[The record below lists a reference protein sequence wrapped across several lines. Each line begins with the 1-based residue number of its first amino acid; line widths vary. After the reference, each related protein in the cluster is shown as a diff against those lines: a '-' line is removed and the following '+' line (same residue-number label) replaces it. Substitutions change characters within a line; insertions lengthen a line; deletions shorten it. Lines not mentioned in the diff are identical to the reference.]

1 MGRALPLRLPI
12 GGDRLATGPGCAML
26 AECPG
31 QLLAELSVLFPEAA
45 EFGACSLEAALQ
57 GGVGGALARGD
68 DGAGGGAGLV
78 AAEPLDLGTE
88 VRLGVEP

>member
-45 EFGACSLEAALQ
+45 EFGACSSRRHCREASE
-57 GGVGGALARGD
+57 ARWR
-68 DGAGGGAGLV
+68 AGTTGPAV
-78 AAEPLDLGTE
+78 ELGWWP
-88 VRLGVEP
+88 RSRWISARRSGWA